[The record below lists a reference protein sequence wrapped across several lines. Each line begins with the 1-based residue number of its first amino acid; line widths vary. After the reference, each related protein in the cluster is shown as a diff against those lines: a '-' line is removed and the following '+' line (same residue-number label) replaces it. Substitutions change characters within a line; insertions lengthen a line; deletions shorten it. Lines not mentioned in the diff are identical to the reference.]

1 MGDLTPCSLGIAVID
16 AGALV
21 WLLPVG
27 LPLLLSI
34 PMTVLTSKVGVGT
47 TLRAN
52 NYLLIPEETKSPAV
66 LRRAWQHASQLALPL
81 LKAA

>member
-1 MGDLTPCSLGIAVID
+1 MRHLFS
-16 AGALV
+16 ALV

-47 TLRAN
+47 TLRAH

-66 LRRAWQHASQLALPL
+66 PRGGLAASQLAKPPM
-81 LKAA
+81 KAAPAA